1 MSIESLAELLRF
13 QSELAVDRAK
23 RDIEQQK
30 ATAEAFTPTPAQ
42 AAYIPTIFAPGSG
55 IADAS
60 GVFPEFPSAD
70 VPLSEYLSGE
80 PMPSIAENIAAGG
93 IDRYLIAPLQALGVA
108 GDALYA
114 VPGVGPVLG
123 ATLGSGLKGIGALGI
138 AARAASKTPKLNKN
152 ITKSEFVELSR
163 KGKIFQARN
172 QQESLD
178 ALLKGDSPA
187 QDFSF
192 FDEFDDFAIDYE
204 TGDFTKRLQ
213 DAGFYVI
220 DDNMGRVVAG
230 KTKTDAENLL
240 KAKNPFELGRSY
252 GFSDED
258 IAKFYVTRR
267 GDTDQGIDL
276 AYEEFLTDLP
286 TESKGI
292 IGLDETKNLIKADID
307 EFAKDDYGFVSPTLE
322 ALIREAPP
330 NLKGPAINDWLA
342 ANTQKGVK
350 PKELEV
356 LGIDEFIEANP
367 EATLSEVVAGV
378 APNKV
383 QISKTVRYQRQ
394 ERPTIDFDVTT
405 PEFDPLDPTL
415 KNYQH
420 ILDDL
425 PENLKDDNYKTAEF
439 YSHFLDDDPKIFF
452 DPSEVTNEALQAKKI
467 EFDDYLK
474 KENFSYDGALEQFA
488 RQQYYDYDP
497 YELIKVYSV
506 GDTPA
511 YIPDKTFA
519 FGNVDVGYQLFIGG
533 KRVTD
538 PDNIAYSRAEAQI
551 QLQNK
556 LEEGGDPLRRVDE
569 DPFDYDVISTADP
582 DPDSAKYKSY
592 IDGTLP
598 GGSNYR
604 EVVFEYEN
612 APEPHNVTT
621 HFDDNQA
628 LAHALIRDRKLEDGA
643 ATLHV
648 DELQSDLHTDGS
660 KYGYRPT
667 FKEKNLILDK
677 AQEILEGS
685 GHSINKPPP
694 HLVDQ
699 PIGSHIYVSKGNKYF
714 GDFGIANIEYLAKRL
729 RKGEV
734 TGLSDLANALVES
747 LGAQKIYELEKVLK
761 PLSKSRAVPNYPFKD
776 DWYVMSLKQLIKD
789 AIDEGKDAISVS
801 TSAPIKARYTDQY
814 NKFYESLYDQKIPS
828 AMKKLANKYG
838 GKFEKGGRLEIE
850 DTLGRDFLPD
860 MQKDI
865 DSMPEPYSSAK
876 AIDVAE
882 EQLELLNVNIIRI
895 TPEMRAKIAEE
906 GLPSFAYGGS
916 VNRQKTLTMP
926 QKTLTMPEDVNIFAD
941 AQFTQPETLTEKIV
955 SGMTDLA
962 FGRITK
968 DDFFRDNVVRNVLTQ
983 LKVPSVIQD
992 NLLRSKEAQNFALDT
1007 LQQAIGSPVDVTAL
1021 GDDRFALDY
1030 SQRLGPGIL
1039 SLASE
1044 FGKGEDTGRV
1054 SYDSKDFFVAPS
1066 TTARFA
1072 ASLDKDRGKAFTTGV
1087 TYRPDP
1093 KTFVEGRAIFGE
1105 GRSPEYRID
1114 FGRRF

>member
-30 ATAEAFTPTPAQ
+30 ATAEQFAPTPAQ
-42 AAYIPTIFAPGSG
+42 SAYIGTIFLPGSG
-55 IADAS
+55 TADAS

-70 VPLSEYLSGE
+70 VPVTEYLSGE
-80 PMPSIAENIAAGG
+80 PMSSIAENIAAGG
-93 IDRYLIAPLQALGVA
+93 IDRYLIAPLQGLGVA

-114 VPGVGPVLG
+114 VPGVGPFLG

-138 AARAASKTPKLNKN
+138 AARAASK
-152 ITKSEFVELSR
+152 
-163 KGKIFQARN
+163 GA
-172 QQESLD
+172 
-178 ALLKGDSPA
+178 
-187 QDFSF
+187 
-192 FDEFDDFAIDYE
+192 
-204 TGDFTKRLQ
+204 
-213 DAGFYVI
+213 
-220 DDNMGRVVAG
+220 
-230 KTKTDAENLL
+230 KTE
-240 KAKNPFELGRSY
+240 
-252 GFSDED
+252 
-258 IAKFYVTRR
+258 
-267 GDTDQGIDL
+267 
-276 AYEEFLTDLP
+276 
-286 TESKGI
+286 KGI
-292 IGLDETKNLIKADID
+292 TTLDETKNLIKADID
-307 EFAKDDYGFVSPTLE
+307 EFAKDEFGFVSPTLE

-356 LGIDEFIEANP
+356 LGIDEFIKANP

-383 QISKTVRYQRQ
+383 QITKTVNYEGQKP
-394 ERPTIDFDVTT
+394 PTIDFEVST
-405 PEFDPLDPTL
+405 PEFDPLDSSI
-415 KNYQH
+415 KNYEPQREM

-425 PENLKDDNYKTAEF
+425 DYYADELINEFNMTANKMGGA
-439 YSHFLDDDPKIFF
+439 KI
-452 DPSEVTNEALQAKKI
+452 TTEAKSLADVKKNVGDLGLT
-467 EFDDYLK
+467 FDDLVDQIALDFY
-474 KENFSYDGALEQFA
+474 KE
-488 RQQYYDYDP
+488 DP
-497 YELIKVYSV
+497 YELIEVKSV
-506 GDTPA
+506 GEIA
-511 YIPDKTFA
+511 ANIPDQTFA
-519 FGNVDVGYQLFIGG
+519 FGNEEVGYNLFIGG
-533 KRVTD
+533 EQVRV
-538 PDNIAYSRAEAQI
+538 PDNEIAYSRTEAQI

-556 LEEGGDPLRRVDE
+556 LSEGGDPLRTVDE
-569 DPFDYDVISTADP
+569 DPFSDIMPTGNAQ
-582 DPDSAKYKSY
+582 YKTY
-592 IDGTLP
+592 IDETLP

-604 EVVFEYEN
+604 EVVFRYEN

-621 HFDDNQA
+621 HFDDDRA
-628 LAHALIRDRKLEDGA
+628 IAHALIRDRKLDDGA
-643 ATLHV
+643 ETLHV
-648 DELQSDLHTDGS
+648 DELQSDLHTKGS
-660 KYGYRPT
+660 RFGYRVPDSE
-667 FKEKNLILDK
+667 FNRIK
-677 AQEILEGS
+677 QEINPLLEGTPFTLIRHAADNQP
-685 GHSINKPPP
+685 G
-694 HLVDQ
+694 LAFAREGDLDGFVDLQ
-699 PIGSHIYVSKGNKYF
+699 KFDTLASKGNVEDSIKYDA
-714 GDFGIANIEYLAKRL
+714 GR
-729 RKGEV
+729 
-734 TGLSDLANALVES
+734 S
-747 LGAQKIYELEKVLK
+747 QKVLSELGEEK
-761 PLSKSRAVPNYPFKD
+761 FDKFVEKIRPLIGEGQIPNYPFKD

-801 TSAPIKARYTDQY
+801 GSYPIKERYTDQY
-814 NKFYESLYDQKIPS
+814 SKFYESLYDQKIPS

-838 GKFEKGGRLEIE
+838 GKFEKGKL
-850 DTLGRDFLPD
+850 DLD
-860 MQKDI
+860 DI
-865 DSMPEPYSSAK
+865 YKPQPGDVKLDPYGTGGERFDA
-876 AIDVAE
+876 
-882 EQLELLNVNIIRI
+882 NIIRI

-926 QKTLTMPEDVNIFAD
+926 QKTFTMPEDVNIFAD
-941 AQFTQPETLTEKIV
+941 AKLTQPETLSEKIV

-968 DDFFRDNVVRNVLTQ
+968 DDFFRDNVVRNVIRQ
-983 LKVPSVIQD
+983 LKVPSVIQN
-992 NLLRSKEAQNFALDT
+992 NLLSSEEAQNFALDT

-1021 GDDRFALDY
+1021 GNDRFALDY

-1105 GRSPEYRID
+1105 GVSPEYRID

>member
-30 ATAEAFTPTPAQ
+30 ATAEQFAPTPAQ
-42 AAYIPTIFAPGSG
+42 SAYIGTIFLPGSG
-55 IADAS
+55 TADAS

-70 VPLSEYLSGE
+70 VPVTEYLSGE

-93 IDRYLIAPLQALGVA
+93 LDRYLIAPLQALGVA

-114 VPGVGPVLG
+114 VPGVGPALG

-138 AARAASKTPKLNKN
+138 AARAA
-152 ITKSEFVELSR
+152 TKS
-163 KGKIFQARN
+163 A
-172 QQESLD
+172 
-178 ALLKGDSPA
+178 
-187 QDFSF
+187 
-192 FDEFDDFAIDYE
+192 
-204 TGDFTKRLQ
+204 
-213 DAGFYVI
+213 
-220 DDNMGRVVAG
+220 
-230 KTKTDAENLL
+230 KTE
-240 KAKNPFELGRSY
+240 
-252 GFSDED
+252 
-258 IAKFYVTRR
+258 
-267 GDTDQGIDL
+267 
-276 AYEEFLTDLP
+276 
-286 TESKGI
+286 KGI
-292 IGLDETKNLIKADID
+292 ATLDETKNLIKADID
-307 EFAKDDYGFVSPTLE
+307 EYAKDEFGFVSPTLE

-356 LGIDEFIEANP
+356 LGIDEFIKANP

-383 QISKTVRYQRQ
+383 QITKTVNYEGQ
-394 ERPTIDFDVTT
+394 EPPTIDFEVST
-405 PEFDPLDPTL
+405 PELDPLDGSPLYEPQREMILEDLDSYADELINEFNMTANKMGGAKITTEAKSL
-415 KNYQH
+415 ADVKKNVGD
-420 ILDDL
+420 LGLTFDDL
-425 PENLKDDNYKTAEF
+425 VDQTALDFYKT
-439 YSHFLDDDPKIFF
+439 
-452 DPSEVTNEALQAKKI
+452 N
-467 EFDDYLK
+467 
-474 KENFSYDGALEQFA
+474 
-488 RQQYYDYDP
+488 P
-497 YELIKVYSV
+497 YELVEVQSV
-506 GDTPA
+506 GEIEA
-511 YIPDKTFA
+511 NIPNQTFA
-519 FGNVDVGYQLFIGG
+519 FGNDDVGYQLFIGG
-533 KRVTD
+533 ERVTD
-538 PDNIAYSRAEAQI
+538 PNNIAYSRTEAQI

-556 LEEGGDPLRRVDE
+556 LSEDGDPLRTVDE
-569 DPFDYDVISTADP
+569 DPFSDNMPSDAQ
-582 DPDSAKYKSY
+582 YKTFV
-592 IDGTLP
+592 DGSLP

-604 EVVFEYEN
+604 EVSFN
-612 APEPHNVTT
+612 LKDAPET
-621 HFDDNQA
+621 HDLAHPGLNPEGNYI
-628 LAHALIRDRKLEDGA
+628 AHALIRDRKLDDGVE
-643 ATLHV
+643 TLHV
-648 DELQSDLHTDGS
+648 DELQSDLHQKGSRDGYDTLAYKTERISDLQKTVDDLDESIIILEREIPAGINQLKNVPQQKTVNEKFFTKDNFVDYEVPS
-660 KYGYRPT
+660 KQEAT
-667 FKEKNLILDK
+667 EEFNSFLKDLKSQKNNLENLIQTYKSENKTLKEFPFTNFGKQIYGLSSNLDTFLK
-677 AQEILEGS
+677 
-685 GHSINKPPP
+685 SINAGLEPRSTTTMFALALEEPTNINVRS
-694 HLVDQ
+694 LQIQSIEDT
-699 PIGSHIYVSKGNKYF
+699 SK
-714 GDFGIANIEYLAKRL
+714 L
-729 RKGEV
+729 
-734 TGLSDLANALVES
+734 
-747 LGAQKIYELEKVLK
+747 
-761 PLSKSRAVPNYPFKD
+761 VPNYPFKD

-801 TSAPIKARYTDQY
+801 GSAPIKARYTDQY
-814 NKFYESLYDQKIPS
+814 SKFYESLYDQKIPS

-838 GKFEKGGRLEIE
+838 GKFEKGKLDTKDLYGMADETPEIA
-850 DTLGRDFLPD
+850 D
-860 MQKDI
+860 
-865 DSMPEPYSSAK
+865 A
-876 AIDVAE
+876 
-882 EQLELLNVNIIRI
+882 NIIRI

-941 AQFTQPETLTEKIV
+941 AQFTQPETLSEKIV

-968 DDFFRDNVVRNVLTQ
+968 DDFFRDNVVRNVLAE
-983 LKVPSVIQD
+983 LDVPDIVQN
-992 NLLRSKEAQNFALDT
+992 NLLRSEEAQNFALDT

-1054 SYDSKDFFVAPS
+1054 SYDSKDFMISPS

>member
-93 IDRYLIAPLQALGVA
+93 IDRYLIAPLQGLGVA

-114 VPGVGPVLG
+114 VPGVGPLLG

-138 AARAASKTPKLNKN
+138 AARAASKGAKTDGLDFLKISAQNKN
-152 ITKSEFVELSR
+152 IDLDIFDDPKKNTLSLSKIVVPEKNIGEGTKMMQEIIDYADSTNKKIVLTPSTDFGGSSVGRLKDFYKRFGFVENKGR
-163 KGKIFQARN
+163 NKDFEIRDTMYRVPTETKGKGIV
-172 QQESLD
+172 SL
-178 ALLKGDSPA
+178 
-187 QDFSF
+187 
-192 FDEFDDFAIDYE
+192 E
-204 TGDFTKRLQ
+204 
-213 DAGFYVI
+213 
-220 DDNMGRVVAG
+220 DN
-230 KTKTDAENLL
+230 
-240 KAKNPFELGRSY
+240 F
-252 GFSDED
+252 
-258 IAKFYVTRR
+258 
-267 GDTDQGIDL
+267 
-276 AYEEFLTDLP
+276 
-286 TESKGI
+286 
-292 IGLDETKNLIKADID
+292 IKADID
-307 EFAKDDYGFVSPTLE
+307 EFAKDEFGFVSPTLE

-356 LGIDEFIEANP
+356 LGIDEFIKANP

-383 QISKTVRYQRQ
+383 QITKTVNYQGT
-394 ERPTIDFDVTT
+394 EPPTIDFEVST
-405 PEFDPLDPTL
+405 PEFDPLDGSLLYNPNL
-415 KNYQH
+415 EDIQYELSLERPEAQEL
-420 ILDDL
+420 ILDYYNKEIARNL
-425 PENLKDDNYKTAEF
+425 PGTSSNPRGDPGPYKKLESFDEIEPYLREGSGSEYTGVDDVVEKYAKDQYFDN
-439 YSHFLDDDPKIFF
+439 
-452 DPSEVTNEALQAKKI
+452 
-467 EFDDYLK
+467 
-474 KENFSYDGALEQFA
+474 
-488 RQQYYDYDP
+488 P
-497 YELIKVYSV
+497 YELVKVKSV
-506 GDTPA
+506 GEIEA
-511 YIPDKTFA
+511 NIPNQTFA
-519 FGNVDVGYQLFIGG
+519 FGNDDVGYQLFIGG
-533 KRVTD
+533 ERVTD
-538 PDNIAYSRAEAQI
+538 PDNIAYSRTEAQI

-556 LEEGGDPLRRVDE
+556 LSEDGDPLRTVDG
-569 DPFDYDVISTADP
+569 DPFSDIMPTGDAQ
-582 DPDSAKYKSY
+582 YKFAM
-592 IDGTLP
+592 DETLP

-604 EVVFEYEN
+604 EVSFN
-612 APEPHNVTT
+612 LKDAPETHNLA
-621 HFDDNQA
+621 HPGLNPEGNYI
-628 LAHALIRDRKLEDGA
+628 AHALIRDRKLDDGVE
-643 ATLHV
+643 TLHV
-648 DELQSDLHTDGS
+648 DELQSDLHTKGS
-660 KYGYRPT
+660 RFGYRVPDSE
-667 FKEKNLILDK
+667 FNRIK
-677 AQEILEGS
+677 QEINPLLEGTPFTLIRHAADNQP
-685 GHSINKPPP
+685 G
-694 HLVDQ
+694 LAFAREGDLDGFVDLQ
-699 PIGSHIYVSKGNKYF
+699 KFDTLASKGNVEDSFKYDA
-714 GDFGIANIEYLAKRL
+714 GR
-729 RKGEV
+729 
-734 TGLSDLANALVES
+734 S
-747 LGAQKIYELEKVLK
+747 QKVLSELGEEK
-761 PLSKSRAVPNYPFKD
+761 FDIFVEKIRPLIGEGQTPNYPFKD

-801 TSAPIKARYTDQY
+801 GSAPIKARYTDQY
-814 NKFYESLYDQKIPS
+814 SKFYESLYDQKIPS

-838 GKFEKGGRLEIE
+838 GKFEKGSLDLEDVYGKGMADLGEKQGTYLRYGREGKDPMIFE
-850 DTLGRDFLPD
+850 DLDKF
-860 MQKDI
+860 
-865 DSMPEPYSSAK
+865 EA
-876 AIDVAE
+876 
-882 EQLELLNVNIIRI
+882 NIIRI

-941 AQFTQPETLTEKIV
+941 AQFTPPETLTEKIV

-983 LKVPSVIQD
+983 LKVPSVIQN
-992 NLLRSKEAQNFALDT
+992 NLLRSEEAQNFALNT

-1030 SQRLGPGIL
+1030 SQKLGPGIL